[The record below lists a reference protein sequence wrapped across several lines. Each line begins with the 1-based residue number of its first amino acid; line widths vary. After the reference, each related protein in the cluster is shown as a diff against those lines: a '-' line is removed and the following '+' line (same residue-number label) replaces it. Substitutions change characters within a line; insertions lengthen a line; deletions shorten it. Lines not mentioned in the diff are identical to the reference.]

1 MMFEDALTDDAK
13 LLDVLLREQVPHPA
27 WWVAE
32 HAGVAPSTPR
42 PRCIVDTWL
51 ETASDA
57 AQASR

>member
-32 HAGVAPSTPR
+32 HAGVDPEYAEASGAPG
-42 PRCIVDTWL
+42 
-51 ETASDA
+51 A
-57 AQASR
+57 AA